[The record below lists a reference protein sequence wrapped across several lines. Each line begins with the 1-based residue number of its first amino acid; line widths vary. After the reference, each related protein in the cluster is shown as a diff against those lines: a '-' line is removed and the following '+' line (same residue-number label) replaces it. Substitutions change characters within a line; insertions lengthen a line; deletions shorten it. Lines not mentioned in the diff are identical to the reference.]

1 LLNAENDTIAVFNI
15 SRGKSNEYRG
25 SYSFYW
31 DGVDSATITP
41 LATDWNNR
49 HSYSAITLTGS
60 LYGKPFT
67 ILTSKNGNHLDAW
80 YNETLVATLLLS
92 GDIPSNGVLYQD
104 DLEPR
109 VLKALA
115 MFTSLPLSYFR

>member
-1 LLNAENDTIAVFNI
+1 
-15 SRGKSNEYRG
+15 
-25 SYSFYW
+25 
-31 DGVDSATITP
+31 
-41 LATDWNNR
+41 
-49 HSYSAITLTGS
+49 

-67 ILTSKNGNHLDAW
+67 ILTSKNGNQLDAW
-80 YNETLVATLLLS
+80 YNETLVATLLLC
-92 GDIPSNGVLYQD
+92 GDIPSNGVLYQS